1 MTTIFGSSSSSFL
14 FFPSSPPTFLF
25 STSFVPRDST
35 RASFSTSSRCGRE
48 KRGNSF
54 IQRKPIDQTHLRP
67 KGITK
72 SWSGI
77 ENSILQNLLWD
88 CVKNKITPRLKR
100 ALSLSPSLFL
110 PLHVLLR
117 ARIHTRTWY
126 IFVFLSFER
135 EWRRREKNSRRI
147 KGRARIESRAGF
159 IFSSVIKKARYL
171 QEASHARP

>member
-1 MTTIFGSSSSSFL
+1 MDLLLILLFSFFSS
-14 FFPSSPPTFLF
+14 PPPTFLF

-100 ALSLSPSLFL
+100 ALSLSLPPSSSPCTFFFARVYTRERDIFL
-110 PLHVLLR
+110 YFYLLSGNGGGGKK
-117 ARIHTRTWY
+117 TR
-126 IFVFLSFER
+126 
-135 EWRRREKNSRRI
+135 
-147 KGRARIESRAGF
+147 GG
-159 IFSSVIKKARYL
+159 
-171 QEASHARP
+171 